1 VNREKE
7 KYSNGKCESKT
18 CCDHHQPLPLS
29 IGNVEDQSGE
39 LAAYD
44 ISKVI
49 AGGPETHNETARF
62 LWKPIAIN

>member
-18 CCDHHQPLPLS
+18 RCHHHQPLPLS
-29 IGNVEDQSGE
+29 IRNIENKSGE
-39 LAAYD
+39 LAPYD

-49 AGGPETHNETARF
+49 AGGPETHNETTRF
-62 LWKPIAIN
+62 LWEPIAID